1 MAKEKS
7 YFQTIIEI
15 FNKFS
20 LQQRILVIGSFAL
33 TLILLILFIFIFNEP
48 NYSTLYTNL
57 AVEDAAKVVDYLNN
71 QKIPYKLENDGQ
83 TVKVPKEKVYETRL
97 ELASKGIPN
106 SGIIGYEIFDNN
118 TMGMSD
124 YIQKLNFKRAL
135 EGELTRTIMQQQGV
149 EAARVHI
156 VFPEKAI
163 FKDEM
168 KPPTAS
174 VVLKLNNNY
183 ELTQNNIMA
192 ISHLVANSIEGLTPE
207 HVTIVDTKGR
217 LLSQREEDN
226 GFGVFTAK
234 QYEIKNKVESY
245 LADKAQTMLDNV
257 LGFGNSMV
265 KVNLDLDFNQV
276 EKTMENYDP
285 ESQVAISEQTTKS
298 ENGGKSI
305 SDSSQTTNEST
316 ITNYEV
322 NKSIERI
329 VSGIGNIKRMTVAA
343 VINDMPKEVKKGNKT
358 ETVNEPRS
366 QDQLQKLEEIVRQ
379 SVGIDGTRNDQI
391 SIVSI
396 PFENQNLE
404 LNEKEILPSDQFDKW
419 QNIIILSVA
428 FIGALFVLRSLMK
441 KLKNEK
447 IIIGTINPAQ
457 MSTENLAFETAS
469 TSLGNVQQKT
479 ISRKPKRQLIEVGD
493 IDDEISDE
501 AVQKKMK
508 QDKIVNYVAKNP
520 SEAAKL
526 INLWLRENEFD

>member
-7 YFQTIIEI
+7 YFKTVAEI

-20 LQQRILVIGSFAL
+20 LQQKIIILGSFIL
-33 TLILLILFIFIFNEP
+33 TLILLFLFIFIFNEP
-48 NYSTLYTNL
+48 NYSILYTNL
-57 AVEDAAKVVDYLNN
+57 ASEDAAKVIEFLNSE
-71 QKIPYKLENDGQ
+71 KIPYKLENEGR
-83 TVKVPKEKVYETRL
+83 TIKVPKEKVYETRL

-106 SGIIGYEIFDNN
+106 AGIVGYEIFDNN

-124 YIQKLNFKRAL
+124 YVQKLNFKRAL

-174 VVLKLNNNY
+174 VVLKLNNNSQ
-183 ELTQNNIMA
+183 LSQNNIMA
-192 ISHLVANSIEGLTPE
+192 ISHLVASSVEGLTPDK
-207 HVTIVDTKGR
+207 VTIVDTKGR
-217 LLSQREEDN
+217 LLSQNEDDN
-226 GFGVFTAK
+226 GIGVFTAK
-234 QYEIKNKVESY
+234 QYEIKNKVENY
-245 LADKAQTMLDNV
+245 LAEKAQTMLDNV

-265 KVNLDLDFNQV
+265 KVNIDLDFNQI

-329 VSGIGNIKRMTVAA
+329 VSGVGNIKRMTVAA
-343 VINDMPKEVKKGNKT
+343 VINEIPKEVKKGNQT
-358 ETVNEPRS
+358 ETVYEPRT
-366 QDQLQKLEEIVRQ
+366 QEQLLKLEEIIKQ
-379 SVGIDGTRNDQI
+379 SVGIDVNRNDQI

-396 PFENQNLE
+396 PFENQTLD
-404 LNEKEILPSDQFDKW
+404 LNEKEIIPANEFNKW
-419 QNIIILSVA
+419 QNTIILAVA
-428 FIGALFVLRSLMK
+428 LIGALFVLRSLMK
-441 KLKNEK
+441 KLKNER

-457 MSTENLAFETAS
+457 MSTDNLAFETAS
-469 TSLGNVQQKT
+469 ASLGNATQHK
-479 ISRKPKRQLIEVGD
+479 IPPKPKRPLIEVGD

-508 QDKIVNYVAKNP
+508 HDKIINYVAKNP

-526 INLWLRENEFD
+526 INLWLRENEYD